1 MLPRCTGRCGA
12 LAMRDPSAAK
22 MAHEKSSRSL
32 MLVDMDV
39 CCSDLPI
46 DSATAINLFEKRDSK
61 TGSAVNAGMI
71 RYDTM

>member
-1 MLPRCTGRCGA
+1 
-12 LAMRDPSAAK
+12 

-61 TGSAVNAGMI
+61 TGSAANAGMI